1 LRKKCYK
8 SPMTIYEDD
17 KIFDTDGINIIPNM
31 DIFLEILNGTIY

>member
-1 LRKKCYK
+1 
-8 SPMTIYEDD
+8 MTIYEDD